1 MSEPAMNFDVT
12 FRDFQQLQQHMARR
26 MVAKDRAGHF
36 LALGGVV
43 LCALCLTLAIYMTI
57 QSYRLYGLVVLGLAY
72 PSSAYLI
79 LILCLVA
86 GIASL
91 LPAVKLRLKLPRM
104 QVSDDGPLL
113 GHTTLT
119 IEPDG
124 LRIER
129 HAVLSKYYWSA
140 FQGVEMAKTAVV
152 LAIDNGIGLIVPET
166 AFASDA
172 ARYEFAAAI
181 SKHLE
186 AYRQAKR

>member
-1 MSEPAMNFDVT
+1 MSETAMNFDVT

-43 LCALCLTLAIYMTI
+43 LCALFLTLAIYVTV
-57 QSYRLYGLVVLGLAY
+57 QSYRFLGFVVLGLPY

-124 LRIER
+124 LRIDR
-129 HAVLSKYYWSA
+129 HAVSSKYYWSA
-140 FQGVEMAKTAVV
+140 FQGVEMAKNAVV
-152 LAIDNGIGLIVPET
+152 LAIDNGIGLIVPAT

-181 SKHLE
+181 SKHLD

>member
-1 MSEPAMNFDVT
+1 MSEPAMHFDVT

-57 QSYRLYGLVVLGLAY
+57 QSYRLYGLVVLGLPY

-113 GHTTLT
+113 GHTMLT

-152 LAIDNGIGLIVPET
+152 LAIDNGIGLIVPAT